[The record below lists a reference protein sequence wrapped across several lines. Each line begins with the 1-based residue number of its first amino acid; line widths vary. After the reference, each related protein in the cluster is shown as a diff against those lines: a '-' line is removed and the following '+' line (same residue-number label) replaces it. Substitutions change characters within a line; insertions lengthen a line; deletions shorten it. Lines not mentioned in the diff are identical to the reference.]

1 MPARKPPAFPPKKW
15 TPQANLEFLL
25 TIIKTYNVKIN
36 YAEIAAILGDVSGT
50 AVKTQYNKLRRGGR
64 KGKMGKDLSGKGFE
78 MDGKEESS
86 DDEDWQTMARKAE
99 R

>member
-1 MPARKPPAFPPKKW
+1 MSARKPSALPAKKW

-25 TIIKTYNVKIN
+25 AIIKTYNVKIN
-36 YAEIAAILGDVSGT
+36 YAEIAAILGNVSAI
-50 AVKTQYNKLRRGGR
+50 AVKSQFNKLRREGR
-64 KGKMGKDLSGKGFE
+64 KGKTEKDLSGKGFE